1 MINIAI
7 KAAIEAGEAILE
19 IYAQDFE
26 VEFKAD
32 ESPLTSADKA
42 AHNIIIRALEAT
54 PYPVLSEESAEITYD
69 ERKGWKT
76 YWLVDPLDGTKEF
89 IKKTLH

>member
-1 MINIAI
+1 MIDIAV
-7 KAAIEAGEAILE
+7 KAAVEAGEAILE

-42 AHNIIIRALEAT
+42 GHEIIVQALETT
-54 PYPVLSEESAEITYD
+54 PYPVLSEESGEITLPTEEFAPEAATEMIIGD
-69 ERKGWKT
+69 LKGR
-76 YWLVDPLDGTKEF
+76 G
-89 IKKTLH
+89 IIS

>member
-1 MINIAI
+1 MFEIAL

-32 ESPLTSADKA
+32 ESPLTAADKA
-42 AHNIIIRALEAT
+42 AHNIILKALETTA
-54 PYPVLSEESAEITYD
+54 YPVL
-69 ERKGWKT
+69 
-76 YWLVDPLDGTKEF
+76 
-89 IKKTLH
+89 